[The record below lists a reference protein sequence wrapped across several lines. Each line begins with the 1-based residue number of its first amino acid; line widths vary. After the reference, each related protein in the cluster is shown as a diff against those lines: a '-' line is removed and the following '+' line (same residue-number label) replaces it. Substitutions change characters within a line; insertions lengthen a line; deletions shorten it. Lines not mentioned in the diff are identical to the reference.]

1 VRRAS
6 YLLVALLTTVS
17 CAKGTPTNPI
27 LPPGV
32 SPTPLEQPAYVGIG
46 KYRELAAVTMKPSF
60 GGVPYV
66 TFLEVRQPPESSVP
80 HGDVPG
86 FVYALQGS
94 ALISR
99 EGGENTQQ
107 QVIDQGTARW
117 IDARS
122 EHVNTSNTEQVW
134 YLIALRS
141 VAQRGAP
148 LAYPNYKVLY
158 SSGDLVTPPSDKQ
171 IVFQLGYLTMD
182 SGGRT
187 SSHSHGGTE
196 SFYVLKGTVELATND
211 GRRLNIAAGQ
221 GASVKPGVVMQL
233 HLVGEQPV
241 QILTFFVTPEGAP
254 WQTNLQTL
262 P

>member
-1 VRRAS
+1 
-6 YLLVALLTTVS
+6 
-17 CAKGTPTNPI
+17 
-27 LPPGV
+27 
-32 SPTPLEQPAYVGIG
+32 
-46 KYRELAAVTMKPSF
+46 M
-60 GGVPYV
+60 
-66 TFLEVRQPPESSVP
+66 
-80 HGDVPG
+80 
-86 FVYALQGS
+86 
-94 ALISR
+94 
-99 EGGENTQQ
+99 
-107 QVIDQGTARW
+107 
-117 IDARS
+117 
-122 EHVNTSNTEQVW
+122 
-134 YLIALRS
+134 
-141 VAQRGAP
+141 
-148 LAYPNYKVLY
+148 
-158 SSGDLVTPPSDKQ
+158 VTPPSDKQ